1 MADYNQ
7 QYFSKKD
14 IEKGLHT
21 EFINFLLEKLRT
33 DEYHVDIHIVQE
45 SNGAITVEWVRQRYN
60 LEDDMGSFKFV
71 DGDQVI
77 VSEDSIQYVE
87 EAYNKLDKKQK
98 KKVQELLK
106 NEE

>member
-1 MADYNQ
+1 MPEYNQ

-21 EFINFLLEKLRT
+21 EFINFLLDKLRT

-45 SNGAITVEWVRQRYN
+45 GNGTITVEWIRQRYN

-77 VSEDSIQYVE
+77 VPEESVQYIEPKKRKKAAED
-87 EAYNKLDKKQK
+87 D
-98 KKVQELLK
+98 
-106 NEE
+106 

>member
-1 MADYNQ
+1 MPEYNQ

-21 EFINFLLEKLRT
+21 EFINFLLDKLRT

-45 SNGAITVEWVRQRYN
+45 SNGTITVEWVRQRYN
-60 LEDDMGSFKFV
+60 LEDGMGSFKFV

-77 VSEDSIQYVE
+77 INEDCIQYQE
-87 EAYNKLDKKQK
+87 PKKRK
-98 KKVQELLK
+98 KAAEG
-106 NEE
+106 E

>member
-45 SNGAITVEWVRQRYN
+45 DNGTIAVEWIRQRYN

-71 DGDQVI
+71 DGDQAI
-77 VSEDSIQYVE
+77 VPEDSIQYVE
-87 EAYNKLDKKQK
+87 PSPKKRKKLL
-98 KKVQELLK
+98 EG
-106 NEE
+106 E

>member
-45 SNGAITVEWVRQRYN
+45 SNGTITVEWVRQRYN
-60 LEDDMGSFKFV
+60 LEDDMGSFKFI

-77 VSEDSIQYVE
+77 VPEDSVQYVE
-87 EAYNKLDKKQK
+87 PSPKKRKKLL
-98 KKVQELLK
+98 EG
-106 NEE
+106 E